1 MGTYLNKGVNFTTGQ
16 QVTATDL
23 NNLVDDATLATGAG
37 DGQTIEITSNTISV
51 KDGGISP
58 SKLSTGGP
66 GWDTSSN
73 VTIAGNASVTG
84 NVTCEDI
91 TAGGAL
97 TADDASTINDTL
109 AVTGNLNVGSP
120 ASEPSRC
127 NIDGGLTV
135 TGGISDF
142 TTVTCDAIT
151 VSGTATVGG
160 LSVNGL
166 AHATGGFTVIGA
178 STILEFTNQQ
188 NIASIARNSA
198 ADSGDYKVYKV
209 TMSTAANNLDYVAI
223 PTRQFG
229 TVSLANSN
237 PVHVIKDSE
246 YTTTEFNIAVH
257 TAITGDV
264 IAFTVHSPETE

>member
-37 DGQTIEITSNTISV
+37 DGQTIEITSNTITV

-84 NVTCEDI
+84 NVTCNDI
-91 TAGGAL
+91 TALGAL
-97 TADDASTINDTL
+97 RATDASTITNQL
-109 AVTGNLNVGSP
+109 AVHSTLNVGQP
-120 ASEPSRC
+120 ANTPSAC
-127 NIDGGLTV
+127 NIEGGLTV
-135 TGGISDF
+135 TGSSSQF
-142 TTVTCDAIT
+142 TTVSCDSLN

-166 AHATGGFTVIGA
+166 SHAAGGFTVIG
-178 STILEFTNQQ
+178 SGLIEYTNQQ

-198 ADSGDYKVYKV
+198 ADSGDYQVYKV
-209 TMSTAANNLDYVAI
+209 TMSNAANNTDYVVV
-223 PTRQFG
+223 PTRVFG
-229 TVSLANSN
+229 TASLANSN
-237 PVHVIKDSE
+237 PVHLLRDTEFS
-246 YTTTEFNIAVH
+246 TTVFNIAVH
-257 TAITGDV
+257 TATTGDTINFIV
-264 IAFTVHSPETE
+264 NSPATE

>member
-37 DGQTIEITSNTISV
+37 DGQTIEITSNTITV

-66 GWDTSSN
+66 AWDTSSN

-84 NVTCEDI
+84 NVTCEDVV
-91 TAGGAL
+91 AGGSI
-97 TADDASTINDTL
+97 TADDASTIKNQLD
-109 AVTGNLNVGSP
+109 VHQNLNVGQPSNT
-120 ASEPSRC
+120 PSRC
-127 NIDGGLTV
+127 NIEGGLTV
-135 TGGISDF
+135 TGGTSDF
-142 TTVTCDAIT
+142 TTVTCDNLT

-166 AHATGGFTVIGA
+166 SHAAGGFTVIG
-178 STILEFTNQQ
+178 SGLVEFTNQQ
-188 NIASIARNSA
+188 NIASITRNAA
-198 ADSGDYKVYKV
+198 ADSGDYQVYKV
-209 TMSTAANNLDYVAI
+209 TMSTAANNTNYVVI
-223 PTRQFG
+223 PTRVFS

-237 PVHVIKDSE
+237 PVHLIRDSE
-246 YTTTEFNIAVH
+246 FSTTVFNLAVH
-257 TAITGDV
+257 TAITGDTINFIV
-264 IAFTVHSPETE
+264 NSPATE